1 MLEWKFW
8 QEKKEKK
15 PKKEKPEEKDDE
27 VRLEAPP
34 ASSHTWLPNWDTWRT
49 SGAKDFST
57 S

>member
-8 QEKKEKK
+8 QEKK

-27 VRLEAPP
+27 VRLEALP
-34 ASSHTWLPNWDTWRT
+34 ASSHNWLPNWDTWRT